1 MCDLFDGA
9 IAQELG
15 VSKEEYIKKIESCS
29 LELCDKIINLVFTE
43 IPEDLTKAKE
53 LFNNI

>member
-1 MCDLFDGA
+1 MYDMFDEA

-15 VSKEEYIKKIESCS
+15 VSKEEYIEKIESCS
-29 LELCDKIINLVFTE
+29 IELCDQIINLVFTE
-43 IPEDLTKAKE
+43 IPEDLIKAKE